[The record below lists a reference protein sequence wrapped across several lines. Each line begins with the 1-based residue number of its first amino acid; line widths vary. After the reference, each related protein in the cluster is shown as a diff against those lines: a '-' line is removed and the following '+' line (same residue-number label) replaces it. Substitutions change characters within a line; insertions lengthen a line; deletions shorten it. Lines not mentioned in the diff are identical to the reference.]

1 MLPVSKN
8 PRAEEGREM
17 PWYKKGDVSKISS
30 VPAERVVC
38 FDTETTGVNPGRDE
52 ILQLSVV
59 DGNGTVLFSDYVRPE
74 RRKSW
79 PKAQEV
85 NGISPSMV
93 KGKRTI
99 AELLPELDAIFSQAG
114 VLVAYNIEFDAAFL
128 ERAGV
133 SLPSCPWFDVM
144 KEFAPVGGRWNER
157 HEDFGWVKLAECARH
172 YGYRFNAHDA
182 LEDARA
188 TLHCFRAMLEDEAE
202 GGYLWV
208 VERYRLG
215 REKSARAMAQM
226 EAERREAEERRR
238 AELEERRVREEYERS
253 PRGVAERAV
262 ASGEAK
268 LVSKTAY
275 VCLAVLL
282 GWIGAHEFY
291 AGRTAWGILYV
302 VFCWTFV
309 PWIVAIVQAIRVARE
324 ETVEP
329 GRVLIWKKAKRG

>member
-1 MLPVSKN
+1 MIHMTNVHGAHRRQNMRTGSGALRLTARYACELARATVKN
-8 PRAEEGREM
+8 RLLWALIAVEALLVCLSLAMPPGQWVPTPFNRADALAGASLAIEGAQSTEAILSRLSEEGR
-17 PWYKKGDVSKISS
+17 P
-30 VPAERVVC
+30 
-38 FDTETTGVNPGRDE
+38 
-52 ILQLSVV
+52 LS
-59 DGNGTVLFSDYVRPE
+59 
-74 RRKSW
+74 
-79 PKAQEV
+79 
-85 NGISPSMV
+85 
-93 KGKRTI
+93 
-99 AELLPELDAIFSQAG
+99 
-114 VLVAYNIEFDAAFL
+114 AAD
-128 ERAGV
+128 R
-133 SLPSCPWFDVM
+133 
-144 KEFAPVGGRWNER
+144 
-157 HEDFGWVKLAECARH
+157 
-172 YGYRFNAHDA
+172 DA

-188 TLHCFRAMLEDEAE
+188 TMHCFRAMLEDEAE

-208 VERYRLG
+208 VERYRQG

-238 AELEERRVREEYERS
+238 AELEERRTREKYERS

-268 LVSKTAY
+268 LVSKTTY

-291 AGRTAWGILYV
+291 AGRTARGILDV
-302 VFCWTFV
+302 IFCWTFV